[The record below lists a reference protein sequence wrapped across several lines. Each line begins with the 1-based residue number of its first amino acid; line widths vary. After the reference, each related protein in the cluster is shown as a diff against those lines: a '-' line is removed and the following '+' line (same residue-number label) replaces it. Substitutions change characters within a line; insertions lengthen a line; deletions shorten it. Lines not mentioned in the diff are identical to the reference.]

1 MPGRKFVSTLH
12 WPENDS
18 LSFFK
23 FLQKKVS
30 WLGKRNFLHLLNE
43 SRGFA
48 TWFPQITTPKVIQ
61 KMCRSFFV
69 KPGNFFNVTFN
80 WPINSQ
86 FKKRSSN
93 SLNILIKIWNLAE
106 KKGLG
111 DKFSACFVL
120 HVYLERFQILMRLIQ
135 FLKTRFL
142 NWVSFIHRGL
152 YTTNI
157 LWFCL

>member
-1 MPGRKFVSTLH
+1 MPGREFVSTLH

-61 KMCRSFFV
+61 KCWKLFCQAV
-69 KPGNFFNVTFN
+69 K
-80 WPINSQ
+80 
-86 FKKRSSN
+86 
-93 SLNILIKIWNLAE
+93 L
-106 KKGLG
+106 
-111 DKFSACFVL
+111 FSA
-120 HVYLERFQILMRLIQ
+120 EI
-135 FLKTRFL
+135 
-142 NWVSFIHRGL
+142 
-152 YTTNI
+152 
-157 LWFCL
+157 